1 MKREDRENGKRKKKK
16 GEDVLSS
23 EESARKAKRV
33 PVSCAVLS
41 PSLKSP
47 EESESCVAYSGVP
60 ACESE
65 SEGER
70 R

>member
-33 PVSCAVLS
+33 PVSGCKL
-41 PSLKSP
+41 
-47 EESESCVAYSGVP
+47 CRI
-60 ACESE
+60 ESE
-65 SEGER
+65 SEVSR
-70 R
+70 RE